1 MNRRKMAT
9 LTLQEL
15 KNKTVLELHEIAKDL
30 EVKYYSVTPKDKL
43 VFKIL
48 EAQAANEGLAF
59 TSGVI
64 DITPDG
70 YGFLRYPE
78 NNYNSGRGDV
88 YVAKAQ
94 VRKFH
99 IRQGNIV
106 SGPVR
111 SPKDGEKYFAL
122 IRIDAINWEPPE
134 IAAQKPHFDT
144 LTPLYPEEK
153 LNLETS
159 GNEYSTRI
167 IDLFTPI
174 GKGQRGLIVAAPRT
188 GKTVLLQKTAN
199 AILTNHP
206 EVYIIVLLVDER
218 PEEVTEMK
226 RIVKP
231 INSEVVSSTFDE
243 TAEHHVKLA
252 EMVLEK
258 AKRMVEFGQDV
269 VILLDSITRLA
280 RAYNAVVPPSGK
292 VLSGG
297 VDANA
302 LHKPKRFFGAARNTE
317 EGGSLTI
324 IATALI
330 LTGSKM
336 DTVIFEE
343 FKGTG
348 NMELVLDR
356 SISDLRMYP
365 AIDLVTSGTRREEL
379 LLSEEIRNRVFVLRK
394 ILKTMSPYDAIEFLK
409 NKMRGTE
416 NNKKF
421 LELMSQ

>member
-1 MNRRKMAT
+1 MENIV
-9 LTLQEL
+9 EL
-15 KNKTVLELHEIAKDL
+15 KQIREMTINELYKLAREF
-30 EVKYYSVTPKDKL
+30 EVKRYKSLKKEEL
-43 VFKIL
+43 IFSIL
-48 EAQAANEGLAF
+48 KAQAENEGLSF
-59 TSGVI
+59 TTGVI
-64 DITPDG
+64 DITNEG
-70 YGFLRYPE
+70 YGFLRYAN
-78 NNYNSGRGDV
+78 NNYNSGSSDI
-88 YVAKAQ
+88 YVSKAQ
-94 VRKFH
+94 VKKFH
-99 IRQGNIV
+99 IKQGNSI

-111 SPKDGEKYFAL
+111 SPKDDEKYFAL
-122 IRIDAINWEPPE
+122 IRIDAINEEPPE
-134 IAAQKPHFDT
+134 LAAEIPNFDS
-144 LTPLYPEEK
+144 LTPFYPEEK
-153 LNLETS
+153 LNLETTQEELS
-159 GNEYSTRI
+159 ARI

-188 GKTVLLQKTAN
+188 GKTVLLQKLAN

-206 EVYIIVLLVDER
+206 EVYVIILLVDER

-243 TAEHHVKLA
+243 TSYHHVRLA
-252 EMVLEK
+252 EMVMEK
-258 AKRMVEFGQDV
+258 AKRMVEFNKDV

-280 RAYNAVVPPSGK
+280 RAYNAIVPASGK

-324 IATALI
+324 IATALVQ
-330 LTGSKM
+330 TGSKM

-365 AIDLVTSGTRREEL
+365 AIDLITSGTRREEL
-379 LLSEEIRNRVFVLRK
+379 LLSEEVRNRVFVLRK
-394 ILKTMSPYDAIEFLK
+394 YLKTQSPYNSIEFLK
-409 NKMRGTE
+409 SKMRSTKSNDE
-416 NNKKF
+416 F
-421 LELMSQ
+421 LKLMSR

>member
-1 MNRRKMAT
+1 MEDIIELGKIKKMTVNELYGLAKEFEIKKYRT
-9 LTLQEL
+9 LNKEKLINEIL
-15 KNKTVLELHEIAKDL
+15 KAQAESEG
-30 EVKYYSVTPKDKL
+30 L
-43 VFKIL
+43 VF
-48 EAQAANEGLAF
+48 
-59 TSGVI
+59 TTGVI
-64 DITPDG
+64 DLTNDG
-70 YGFLRYPE
+70 YGFLRSPE
-78 NNYNSGRGDV
+78 NNYNSGSSDI
-88 YVAKAQ
+88 YVSKAQ
-94 VRKFH
+94 IKKFH
-99 IRQGNIV
+99 IKQGNIIA
-106 SGPVR
+106 GPVR
-111 SPKDGEKYFAL
+111 SPKDDEKYFAL
-122 IRIDAINWEPPE
+122 IRIDSINGQPPE
-134 IAAQKPHFDT
+134 SAAGMPNFDS
-144 LTPLYPEEK
+144 LTPFYPEEK
-153 LNLETS
+153 LNLETTPDELS
-159 GNEYSTRI
+159 SRI

-188 GKTVLLQKTAN
+188 GKTVLLQKLAN

-206 EVYIIVLLVDER
+206 EVYVIVLLIDER

-243 TAEHHVKLA
+243 TAYHHVRLA
-252 EMVLEK
+252 EMVMEK
-258 AKRMVEFGQDV
+258 AKRMVEFNQDV

-280 RAYNAVVPPSGK
+280 RAYNYLVPASGK

-302 LHKPKRFFGAARNTE
+302 LHKPKRFFGAARNTA
-317 EGGSLTI
+317 EGGTLTI

-330 LTGSKM
+330 QTGSKM

-379 LLSEEIRNRVFVLRK
+379 LLSEEVRNRVFVLRK
-394 ILKTMSPYDAIEFLK
+394 YLKNQSPYSAIEFLK
-409 NKMRGTE
+409 NKMRDTKSNAE
-416 NNKKF
+416 F
-421 LELMSQ
+421 LKLMSS